1 MGFFKMFDKLDDI
14 IYKPIEAMTDWAK
27 EPLKRWEHKRQMEKE
42 KALIKEESENRI
54 REKESEINLAIK
66 KETQIKKTLVEI
78 EEYKKDKEFERM
90 KAVSEAIMR
99 YQEELTKL
107 NVNAINAI
115 GHMQLDLRGKAQKLV
130 YDKTIKYKELQ
141 DSAFGEAATDLKRIE
156 DDFSDNKEAKKILIN
171 AVDKRLANIIDTAH
185 NFLIELNNDIKLLNQ
200 NISILADKGQIFI
213 EQHLDKF
220 HMIEDTVQKA
230 KMIEEDD

>member
-1 MGFFKMFDKLDDI
+1 MGFLDMFDKLDDI
-14 IYKPIEAMTDWAK
+14 IYKSIEAITDWVK
-27 EPLKRWEHKRQMEKE
+27 EPLKRWEGERDIEKQA
-42 KALIKEESENRI
+42 ALINAEVENRI
-54 REKESEINLAIK
+54 KEKDADVNLTIK
-66 KETQIKKTLVEI
+66 KETEIKRIITEI

-90 KAVSEAIMR
+90 KAVSEAIMK

-115 GHMQLDLRGKAQKLV
+115 GHMQLDLREKAQTLV

-141 DSAFGEAATDLKRIE
+141 DSAFDEAAEDLKRIE
-156 DDFSDNKEAKKILIN
+156 NDFSDNEMAKDILIK

-185 NFLIELNNDIKLLNQ
+185 NFLIELNADIKLLNQ

-213 EQHLDKF
+213 EHHLDKF
-220 HMIEDTVQKA
+220 HMIESTVQEIKR
-230 KMIEEDD
+230 IEGK